1 MRWLSRRSSEA
12 PPKGRH
18 AAGRP
23 TPKTQAPPTLTS
35 AAPGVPPQQGSE
47 SLLEVAPALDRAILP
62 APASAP
68 ARSGVYLGFADG
80 SGHELA
86 AGDPRVGAF
95 RAVARTLVGG

>member
-1 MRWLSRRSSEA
+1 MRWLSRRSPEA

-23 TPKTQAPPTLTS
+23 TPTIQAPPTQTS

-47 SLLEVAPALDRAILP
+47 YLLEAAPAPDHAPP
-62 APASAP
+62 AAAPEP

-95 RAVARTLVGG
+95 WAVARTLVGG